1 MGEAVLL
8 VNGLRISFPRND
20 GGVFHPV
27 DGVSLG
33 VGAGETLG
41 IVGESGS
48 GKTMLAL
55 SLLGLVPQP
64 GKVSEGG
71 ISLLGQEVSR
81 MNEKE
86 LATVRGRDIGMIFQD
101 PMTSLNPVRRVG
113 SLLEEAVQCHNRVT
127 RTEARAR
134 SLRALHEVG
143 IPSPEMRLE
152 AYPHQLS
159 GGLRQRVMI
168 ALALVNHPPLI
179 VADEP
184 TTALDTTIQAQI
196 LELLRTRLTKAA
208 LILITHDLGVAAEVC
223 DQVAVMYHGRIV
235 EKGSVSDILYRPAH
249 HYSAGL
255 LAAVPRFDFTRPEL
269 TPILGVPPGP
279 DERISGCAF
288 IPRCAS
294 ASADCCKEPEF
305 KNLNGRLVAC
315 HHPLVD
321 GDVHVR

>member
-1 MGEAVLL
+1 MVEAVLS
-8 VNGLRISFPRND
+8 VNGLRISFPRDD
-20 GGVFHPV
+20 GGVFHAV
-27 DGVSLG
+27 DGVSFS
-33 VGAGETLG
+33 VAAGETLG

-64 GKVSEGG
+64 GKVSEGR
-71 ISLLGQEVSR
+71 ISLLGDEISG

-86 LATVRGRDIGMIFQD
+86 LASVRGRDIGMIFQD

-127 RTEARAR
+127 RTEALSL
-134 SLRALHEVG
+134 SLRALQEVG
-143 IPSPEMRLE
+143 IPSPETRLE

-196 LELLRTRLTKAA
+196 LELLRTRLAKAA

-223 DQVAVMYHGRIV
+223 DRVAVMYHGRIV

-255 LAAVPRFDFTRPEL
+255 LAAVPRFDFTRPQL
-269 TPILGVPPGP
+269 TPILGMPPGP
-279 DERISGCAF
+279 DERVSGCAF

-294 ASADCCKEPEF
+294 ASADCSKDPEF
-305 KNLNGRLVAC
+305 QDMNGRLVAC

-321 GDVHVR
+321 ENGHVG